1 MIVLDIPLTIVSVI
15 MVAIMLFVT
24 SKLSAASGRYFIEQ
38 QKDIGKVNAYIEEMM
53 EGQKVV
59 KVFCHEQES
68 LEQFKQINNKLRESA
83 NNANKIA
90 NITMPINGNIGNIS
104 YVLCALVGGVL
115 ALSGFSGLTIGT
127 LVAFLSRSEERRVGK
142 ECRSRWSPYH

>member
-1 MIVLDIPLTIVSVI
+1 
-15 MVAIMLFVT
+15 MLI
-24 SKLSAASGRYFIEQ
+24 LR
-38 QKDIGKVNAYIEEMM
+38 EMM

-90 NITMPINGNIGNIS
+90 KYYNA
-104 YVLCALVGGVL
+104 YQWKYRKYKLCFVCTCRWCV

-127 LVAFLSRSEERRVGK
+127 LVAFLSLNKSFTACNTDKPAGK
-142 ECRSRWSPYH
+142 QVL

>member
-1 MIVLDIPLTIVSVI
+1 MSRKVLNSLSRLI
-15 MVAIMLFVT
+15 T
-24 SKLSAASGRYFIEQ
+24 S
-38 QKDIGKVNAYIEEMM
+38 
-53 EGQKVV
+53 
-59 KVFCHEQES
+59 
-68 LEQFKQINNKLRESA
+68 LRESA

-127 LVAFLSRSEERRVGK
+127 LVAFLN
-142 ECRSRWSPYH
+142 H